1 MRLSKTLP
9 LVLSTMLAALSA
21 QAGVQ
26 VVMQSKIDIPGAKMK
41 IMGKDFS
48 QSEQRFLVDSAAE
61 LKGTVTGGRTNWVDL
76 KREAFFDQTKRNC
89 TVTTFAE
96 MEERLQAMQGQESPS
111 SFMGKQ
117 GEEPPERNPEE
128 YEVRIDTRARASTEV
143 AGLTGTAT
151 GVEIEVVEKKSGNV
165 VSKIDIENVYVD
177 SDELKLLQEFDRK
190 MAERSVQSIGA
201 ALGMDFDAMRGN
213 IMGHPDMRMALEKM
227 QAAGIDQNQAVVRT
241 ETRFTM
247 TEQAMQGRQAE
258 RAAAAEE
265 EPEEEEPKASGFA
278 AKMMVK
284 MKARQA
290 KKNANKGSDEASS
303 GEAGPSGPQ
312 TMKFSSE
319 LVSYESGVNV
329 TLPQECVDAYKKK
342 IR

>member
-1 MRLSKTLP
+1 MRLRRTFPLIVSTLFIAI
-9 LVLSTMLAALSA
+9 TA
-21 QAGVQ
+21 QAGVE
-26 VVMQSKIDIPGAKMK
+26 VVMQSKIDIPGTRMK

-61 LKGTVTGGRTNWVDL
+61 LKGTVTGERTNWVDL

-96 MEERLQAMQGQESPS
+96 MEERMQAMQGQESPF

-117 GEEPPERNPEE
+117 GEEPPERNEEE
-128 YEVRIDTRARASTEV
+128 YEVRIDTRAKESAAV
-143 AGLTGTAT
+143 AGLTGTST

-165 VSKIDIENVYVD
+165 VSRIDIENVYVD

-190 MAERSVQSIGA
+190 MAERAVISMGDV
-201 ALGMDFDAMRGN
+201 LGMDFDAMRGN
-213 IMGHPDMRMALEKM
+213 LMGHPDMRIALEKM
-227 QAAGIDQNQAVVRT
+227 QAAGIDKGQAVVRT
-241 ETRFTM
+241 ETRFTI
-247 TEQAMQGRQAE
+247 TEQAMQAGQSE
-258 RAAAAEE
+258 KAAAAEQ
-265 EPEEEEPKASGFA
+265 EPDEEEAKPSRFA
-278 AKMMVK
+278 GRMMAK

-290 KKNANKGSDEASS
+290 KKKSGKGREEASS
-303 GEAGPSGPQ
+303 GDAEMSGPQ

-319 LVSYESGVNV
+319 LLSYESGVNV